1 MLDPISLLMAAQ
13 AAAAAIRKGCEMLSE
28 GKAEIDKFKKTAEK
42 AVGDAKA
49 IYKEVTGIWGW
60 LTSLF
65 GGASKPAPA
74 PVLPVQTADNPAPK
88 AAPKKRQPEPELSY
102 EEYKAKAV
110 HDIFDNLKIFFEAI
124 RQLREHCQ
132 ELEELSKTTDKVADS
147 AIDRIEIQW
156 QIKEM
161 QNQVSHAMI
170 YGTPESLG
178 LGDLYKQFLT
188 MYDLILEEQEAARML
203 ATKKQRDAKWQR
215 ELLRNHRIDRAVATA
230 LVLLLILW
238 MWGFLL
244 SLGWLARTHS
254 GL

>member
-1 MLDPISLLMAAQ
+1 MAAQ

-60 LTSLF
+60 LQGLF
-65 GGASKPAPA
+65 GVQKPKQTPQPA
-74 PVLPVQTADNPAPK
+74 LQSP
-88 AAPKKRQPEPELSY
+88 AAPQAKPVEKKANRQSEPELSY
-102 EEYKAKAV
+102 EEYKARAV
-110 HDIFDNLKIFFEAI
+110 HEIFDNLKIFFENI
-124 RQLREHCQ
+124 RQLRKLCI
-132 ELEELSKTTDKVADS
+132 ELEEISKTTDKVADS

-161 QNQVSHAMI
+161 QGQVSHAMI

-178 LGDLYKQFLT
+178 LGDLYKQFLS

-203 ATKKQRDAKWQR
+203 AQKKLRDAKWQR
-215 ELLRNHRIDRAVATA
+215 ELLRNHRIDRAVASV
-230 LVLLLILW
+230 LVLVMVLW

-244 SLGWLARTHS
+244 SLGWLVRTHS

>member
-1 MLDPISLLMAAQ
+1 MAAQ

-28 GKAEIDKFKKTAEK
+28 GKAEIDKFKKTTEK

-49 IYKEVTGIWGW
+49 IYKEVTGLWGW

-65 GGASKPAPA
+65 GGQTKPTPA
-74 PVLPVQTADNPAPK
+74 PVSPAQAAPATTDAPK
-88 AAPKKRQPEPELSY
+88 PVAKKANRQSEPELSY

-110 HDIFDNLKIFFEAI
+110 HDIFDNLKIFFENI
-124 RQLREHCQ
+124 RQLRKHCI

-161 QNQVSHAMI
+161 QGQVSHAMI

-178 LGDLYKQFLT
+178 LGDLYKQFLS

-203 ATKKQRDAKWQR
+203 AQKKQRDAKWQR

-230 LVLLLILW
+230 LILLLVLW

-244 SLGWLARTHS
+244 SLGWLVRTHN

>member
-1 MLDPISLLMAAQ
+1 MAAQ

-49 IYKEVTGIWGW
+49 IYKEVTGLWAWIQG
-60 LTSLF
+60 LF
-65 GGASKPAPA
+65 GAAPNKAKPAPNTQPA
-74 PVLPVQTADNPAPK
+74 KQLDDINVADTAK
-88 AAPKKRQPEPELSY
+88 SSKKRQPEPELSY

-110 HDIFDNLKIFFEAI
+110 HDIFDNLKIFFENI
-124 RQLREHCQ
+124 RQLRKHCI

-161 QNQVSHAMI
+161 QGQVSHAMI

-178 LGDLYKQFLT
+178 LGDLYKQFLS

-203 ATKKQRDAKWQR
+203 AQKKQRDAKWQR

-230 LVLLLILW
+230 LILVLVLW

-244 SLGWLARTHS
+244 SLEWLVKTHN

>member
-1 MLDPISLLMAAQ
+1 
-13 AAAAAIRKGCEMLSE
+13 MLSE

-49 IYKEVTGIWGW
+49 IYKEVTGLWSW
-60 LTSLF
+60 LQGLF
-65 GGASKPAPA
+65 GSKKQLPVAVEAVQKTEAPA
-74 PVLPVQTADNPAPK
+74 AK

-110 HDIFDNLKIFFEAI
+110 HDIFDNLKIFFENI
-124 RQLREHCQ
+124 RQLRKHCI

-161 QNQVSHAMI
+161 QGQVSHAMI

-178 LGDLYKQFLT
+178 LGDLYKQFLS

-203 ATKKQRDAKWQR
+203 AQKKQRDAKWQR

-230 LVLLLILW
+230 LILVLILW

-244 SLGWLARTHS
+244 SLGWLVKTHS

>member
-1 MLDPISLLMAAQ
+1 
-13 AAAAAIRKGCEMLSE
+13 MLSE

-49 IYKEVTGIWGW
+49 IYKEVTGLWSW
-60 LTSLF
+60 LQGLF
-65 GGASKPAPA
+65 GSKKQLPVAVEAVQKTEAPA
-74 PVLPVQTADNPAPK
+74 AK

-110 HDIFDNLKIFFEAI
+110 HDIFDNLKIFFENI
-124 RQLREHCQ
+124 RQLRKHCI

-161 QNQVSHAMI
+161 QGQVSHAMI

-178 LGDLYKQFLT
+178 LGDLYKQFLS

-203 ATKKQRDAKWQR
+203 AQKKQRDAKWQR

-230 LVLLLILW
+230 LILVLVLW

-244 SLGWLARTHS
+244 SLEWLVKTHN